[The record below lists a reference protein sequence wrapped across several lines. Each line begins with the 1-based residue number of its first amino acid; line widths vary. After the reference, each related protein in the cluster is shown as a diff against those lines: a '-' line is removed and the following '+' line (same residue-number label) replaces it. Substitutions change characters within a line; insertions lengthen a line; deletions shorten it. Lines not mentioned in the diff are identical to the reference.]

1 MLEHIK
7 IKLNAK
13 DWNFMYKLAKK
24 YYEHNNDLEVPHL
37 FKTLNGYE
45 NTNIKE
51 SYYLGNWIV
60 EQRRL
65 YSNGKLSQDKI
76 KLLKDIGIRF
86 EVKDYEAKWQEMYN
100 LAKAYKEHYGNVE
113 IVCSFKTV
121 NPRHHFNLPVRFV
134 FTAAEIHSVNS
145 ITPFF
150 GSQRLNT
157 M

>member
-121 NPRHHFNLPVRFV
+121 NGYKYNDGEGSKNLG
-134 FTAAEIHSVNS
+134 A
-145 ITPFF
+145 
-150 GSQRLNT
+150 
-157 M
+157 